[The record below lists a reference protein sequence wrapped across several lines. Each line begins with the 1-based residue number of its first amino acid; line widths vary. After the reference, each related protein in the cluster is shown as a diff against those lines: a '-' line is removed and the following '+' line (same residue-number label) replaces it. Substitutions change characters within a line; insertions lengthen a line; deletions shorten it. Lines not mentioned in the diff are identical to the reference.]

1 MRGQNVATDKYNVSK
16 GWFPVSRNFSVRTH
30 VKVTCLNEI
39 ETMYERPRVNV
50 KVKGG
55 STFTYTRDLPDYRET
70 NDKRNY

>member
-1 MRGQNVATDKYNVSK
+1 MFLMQPY
-16 GWFPVSRNFSVRTH
+16 FSVRMH

-50 KVKGG
+50 KVEGG
-55 STFTYTRDLPDYRET
+55 STFTYTRDVRDYRET